1 MKKLNA
7 LQKHKAAVDNH
18 NDPESFPSIGKK
30 FRVIETLEK
39 LPTCGDVYGGA
50 MMCLSGGR

>member
-7 LQKHKAAVDNH
+7 LRKHKAAVDNH
-18 NDPESFPSIGKK
+18 NDPESFPSIGKN
-30 FRVIETLEK
+30 FRVIETLEQ